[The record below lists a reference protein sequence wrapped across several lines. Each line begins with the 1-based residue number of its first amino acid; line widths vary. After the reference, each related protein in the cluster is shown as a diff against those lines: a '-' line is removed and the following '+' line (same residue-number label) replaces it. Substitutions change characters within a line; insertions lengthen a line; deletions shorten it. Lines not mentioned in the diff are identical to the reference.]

1 MYLCIETNLKK
12 QGMLPLT
19 FSDVADYDK
28 VLPSD
33 RVSLVGLDKLGPGQV
48 SDGTSVLCSVQYS
61 LLHCSQS
68 SVLKHAD
75 GSTDQFMLNH
85 TMNQSQVEWF
95 KAGNALNRM
104 KQLS

>member
-1 MYLCIETNLKK
+1 
-12 QGMLPLT
+12 MLPLT

-61 LLHCSQS
+61 
-68 SVLKHAD
+68 
-75 GSTDQFMLNH
+75 STAA
-85 TMNQSQVEWF
+85 SPVCIE
-95 KAGNALNRM
+95 AC
-104 KQLS
+104 

>member
-48 SDGTSVLCSVQYS
+48 SDGTSVLCSVQS
-61 LLHCSQS
+61 HGDVGEVDQGFQKGLRKQTGDL
-68 SVLKHAD
+68 
-75 GSTDQFMLNH
+75 GRISTDKE
-85 TMNQSQVEWF
+85 SD
-95 KAGNALNRM
+95 
-104 KQLS
+104 S

>member
-1 MYLCIETNLKK
+1 MYLCVETNLKK

-48 SDGTSVLCSVQYS
+48 SDETSVLCSVQYS

-68 SVLKHAD
+68 SVH
-75 GSTDQFMLNH
+75 
-85 TMNQSQVEWF
+85 
-95 KAGNALNRM
+95 
-104 KQLS
+104 

>member
-1 MYLCIETNLKK
+1 MYLCVETNLKK

-33 RVSLVGLDKLGPGQV
+33 HVSLVGLDKLGPGQV
-48 SDGTSVLCSVQYS
+48 SDGTSVLCSVLTPPLQPVQ
-61 LLHCSQS
+61 C
-68 SVLKHAD
+68 VLKHAD

-95 KAGNALNRM
+95 KAGSALNGM